1 MKSRIMFTDDNGSF
15 RLENP
20 KNLYELYFP
29 LCNNEGFM
37 SCITP
42 VLHGDIKIDQHHFVL
57 APVSVEDLHNT
68 KSARNFWVYIHGKGA
83 FSVANNS
90 SAQNSLKF
98 TDKSSSSVTVEA
110 GPLWH
115 KLTVVDA
122 LAEMKFE
129 TTNFVPVDGSQV
141 EIMVVSITNTGNET
155 VTFTPTSAIPLY
167 GRSADNI
174 RDHRHVTSL
183 VNRLIELVNG
193 VAIKPEIVFDERGHK
208 YNDAIYYVIGA
219 EDDGSL
225 PVGTIPWLHSFIGNG
240 GTLEWPEAVVRNLK
254 PDQLRKNNGN
264 EYIGALRFRDCTLRP
279 GESKSYIILIGICFD
294 KETISIASGKFL
306 RKDKCDIALSE
317 NKAYWDSIAD
327 KITFQAGPQN
337 FPVWMKWVSLQPV
350 FRKIYGCSFLPY
362 HDYGRGGRG
371 WRDLWQDCLS
381 LILQTPLE
389 TRDLLLNN
397 CAGIRIDGTN
407 ATIIGT
413 KPGEF
418 IADRNNIP
426 RVWMD
431 HGTWPY
437 LTIKLYID
445 QSGDFGILLE
455 KQTYFRD
462 SLIYRA
468 KARDDAWKESDG
480 LKLCTEDGSVYSG
493 TIFEHLLVQHL
504 TSFFNV
510 GEHNIILLEGADWND
525 TLDMARERGESTAFT
540 ALYGSNLIGLS
551 DLILEAG
558 KRLNI
563 DKIEVFEELTA
574 LLDTLKGD
582 PQYDSIGYKR
592 NVLKAYLDLVSK
604 GLTGKTVSVPI
615 KELASDLRKK
625 GEWITQYIR
634 NNEFITTQ
642 NGFSFF
648 NGYYNNDGQR
658 VDGEFPEGVRMNLT
672 AQVFTT
678 MFGIA
683 TDEQVEKIHQSCN
696 EFLKDPATGGYR
708 LNTPLGPNKLNLGRC
723 FAFDYGE
730 KENGATFCHMAVMYM
745 NALYRR
751 NFVREAYEVFR
762 SLYDLAQNYDVS
774 EIYPG
779 IPEYFNSYGKG
790 RYHYLTGS
798 ASWLLMTVLTQM
810 FGIRGD
816 SGDLVIQPKL
826 VKEQFDEDGT
836 ACVKTTFSG
845 KVLNVR
851 FINRKLLDYSRYV
864 IKDLTINGKEERRFI
879 MDPVTVRIPKEII
892 DAIPDNY
899 LFMDIVID

>member
-1 MKSRIMFTDDNGSF
+1 MKSRLRFTDNNGSF

-20 KNLYELYFP
+20 KNIHELYFP
-29 LCNNEGFM
+29 LCNKEGFM

-42 VLHGDIKIDQHHFVL
+42 VLHGDTKIDHHHFVL

-68 KSARNFWVYIHGKGA
+68 KSARNFWIYIHGKGA

-98 TDKSSSSVTVEA
+98 TDKSASTVIVDA

-115 KLTVVDA
+115 KLTVTDP
-122 LAEMKFE
+122 LAGMKFE
-129 TTNFVPVDGSQV
+129 TTNFVPVDGSLV
-141 EIMVVSITNTGNET
+141 EIMQVAITNIGKET

-167 GRSADNI
+167 GRSADNL

-183 VNRLIELVNG
+183 VNRLIELDNG

-208 YNDAIYYVIGA
+208 YNDAIYYVIGS
-219 EDDGSL
+219 EDNGNL
-225 PVGTIPWLHSFIGNG
+225 PTGTIPWLHSFIGDA

-254 PDQLRKNNGN
+254 TGQLKKNNGN
-264 EYIGALRFRDCTLRP
+264 EYIGALRFKDCTLNP
-279 GESKSYIILIGICFD
+279 GEKKEYIILTGICFD
-294 KETISIASGKFL
+294 IETISKTADKFL
-306 RKDKCDIALSE
+306 GKDKCDILLKE
-317 NKAYWDSIAD
+317 NKAYWNSIAE
-327 KITFQAGPQN
+327 KITFHSGLEN
-337 FPVWMKWVSLQPV
+337 FSLWMKWISLQPV

-381 LILQTPLE
+381 LILQNPEE

-407 ATIIGT
+407 ATIIGSR
-413 KPGEF
+413 PGEF

-445 QSGDFGILLE
+445 QSGDFDLLFE
-455 KQTYFRD
+455 KQSYFRD
-462 SLIYRA
+462 ALIYRA
-468 KARDDAWKESDG
+468 KAKDETWNETDG
-480 LKLCTEDGSVYSG
+480 VNLRTQDGSVYFG
-493 TIFEHLLVQHL
+493 TILEHLMVQHL

-540 ALYGSNLIGLS
+540 ALYGSNLIGLA

-558 KRLNI
+558 AKLNI
-563 DKIEVFEELTA
+563 DKIDIFEELTI
-574 LLDTLKGD
+574 LLDTLKGNV
-582 PQYDSIGYKR
+582 QYDSIEYKR
-592 NVLKAYLDLVSK
+592 NVLNTYFDTVYK
-604 GLTGKTVSVPI
+604 GMSGKTASVGI
-615 KELASDLRKK
+615 EELASDLRKK
-625 GEWITQYIR
+625 GEWITRHIR
-634 NNEFITTQ
+634 NNEFITTKS
-642 NGFSFF
+642 GYSFF

-658 VDGEFPEGVRMNLT
+658 VDGEFPEGIRMNLT

-683 TDEQVEKIHQSCN
+683 TDNQVEKIHQSCN
-696 EFLKDPATGGYR
+696 EYLKDPATGGYR
-708 LNTPLGPNKLNLGRC
+708 LNTPLGPNRLNLGRC
-723 FAFDYGE
+723 FAFEYGE

-751 NFVREAYEVFR
+751 NFVKEAYEVFK
-762 SLYDLAQNYDVS
+762 SLFDLAQNYDVS

-790 RYHYLTGS
+790 KYHYLTGS
-798 ASWLLMTVLTQM
+798 ASWLLLTVLTQM
-810 FGIRGD
+810 FGVRGE
-816 SGDLVIQPKL
+816 SGDLIIQPKL
-826 VKEQFDEDGT
+826 VKEQFDEDGI
-836 ACVKTTFSG
+836 ACVNTDFGG
-845 KVLNVR
+845 KYLEVR
-851 FINRKLLDYSRYV
+851 FINRNRLDYSQYA
-864 IKDLTINGKEERRFI
+864 IKCLKINGEDKIEFISDPNTVKIPEE
-879 MDPVTVRIPKEII
+879 TVK
-892 DAIPDNY
+892 AFPDR
-899 LFMDIVID
+899 LLSIDIVID